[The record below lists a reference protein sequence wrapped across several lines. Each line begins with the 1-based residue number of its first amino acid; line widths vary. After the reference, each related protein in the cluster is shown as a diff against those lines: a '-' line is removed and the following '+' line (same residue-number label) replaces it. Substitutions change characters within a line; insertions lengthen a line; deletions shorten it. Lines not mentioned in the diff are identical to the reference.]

1 MAPFSAELNILTP
14 VVRRFDV
21 LPLLL
26 YSLLVMRRNAS
37 RFVILTHPSSVLFS
51 RSDTKGSPMRRDE
64 RIGSG
69 GLGAVI
75 DIAAVVLLLM
85 VDALLLTVDVVLL
98 MWRWNKHAS
107 QCVAERGLRRVH
119 RGHAHSVCGP
129 ELLV

>member
-1 MAPFSAELNILTP
+1 
-14 VVRRFDV
+14 
-21 LPLLL
+21 
-26 YSLLVMRRNAS
+26 
-37 RFVILTHPSSVLFS
+37 
-51 RSDTKGSPMRRDE
+51 MRRDE

-69 GLGAVI
+69 GLGAVVV
-75 DIAAVVLLLM
+75 IAAVVLLM
-85 VDALLLTVDVVLL
+85 VDALLLMVDEVLL